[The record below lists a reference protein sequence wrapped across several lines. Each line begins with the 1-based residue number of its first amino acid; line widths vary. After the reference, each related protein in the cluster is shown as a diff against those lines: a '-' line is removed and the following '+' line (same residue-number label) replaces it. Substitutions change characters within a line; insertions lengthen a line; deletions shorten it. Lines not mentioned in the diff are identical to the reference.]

1 MGLTAASVGR
11 GAMEQ
16 QLPELQDAETPVVA
30 LTGMPNVGKS
40 TVFNALTGMHQHTG
54 NWAGKTVSSAI
65 GITICG
71 GRPVTLVDLPG
82 IYSLRARSAE
92 EAVARDFLCFG
103 APDAA
108 VVVCDATCLERGL
121 TFTLQVLETTPCTM
135 LCVNLLDEAKSRNIH
150 IDLELLE
157 QKLGIP
163 IVGVTARSGDGLDRL
178 KERLNALLKE
188 KQHSPVLQPQPKE
201 IEAAIQPVLAAL
213 PENLHGLQRR
223 WTALRLLEPEPEL
236 HQAIC
241 AHAQL
246 SLTEPPLAEALQQAQ
261 TRIPS
266 ELFADRVIATLVTQG
281 ESLADAVISA
291 PDAHSSRDRRFDRIL
306 TGKMGIPV
314 MLVLLGFILW
324 ITIVGANIPSA
335 WLSAGFSHL
344 GNGLRW
350 LLEAVHT
357 PQWLH
362 SLLMDGI
369 YTVLTWVISV
379 MLPPMA
385 IFFPLF
391 TLLEDFGYLPRVAF
405 NLDKRFQRACACGKQ
420 SLTMCM
426 GFGCNAAGI
435 TGCRIIDSPRERLIA
450 ILTNNFVPCNGR
462 FPTMITCITLFFAV
476 GSGLCKTLTSA
487 AMLLG
492 LILLGI
498 FMTLLVSKILSHTI
512 LKGIPSSFT
521 LELPPYRKP
530 QIGRVLVRSIFDR
543 TIFVLGRACIVAAPA
558 GILLWVL
565 TNCSIGGDSLLHICA
580 QALEAPAQWLG
591 MDGTIL
597 LAFLLGFPANEI
609 VLPIALMCYTSGTAL
624 TETGSLTQLHA
635 ILIDNGWTWVTALCV
650 LLFLLFHFPCS
661 TTCLTIYKETKSW
674 KWTAAA
680 FCIPTI
686 IGILCCALVSLAF
699 RIFSCII

>member
-16 QLPELQDAETPVVA
+16 QLPELQDTETPVVA

-135 LCVNLLDEAKSRNIH
+135 LCVNLLDEAKSRNISV
-150 IDLELLE
+150 DLERLE

-163 IVGVTARSGDGLDRL
+163 VVGVTARSGDGLDRL
-178 KERLNALLKE
+178 KERLNTLLKE
-188 KQHSPVLQPQPKE
+188 KQHSPMLQPQPKE
-201 IEAAIQPVLAAL
+201 IETAIAPVLTAL
-213 PENLHGLQRR
+213 PDNLHGLQRR

-241 AHAQL
+241 THAEL
-246 SLTEPPLAEALQQAQ
+246 SLTESPLAEALQQAQ
-261 TRIPS
+261 ALIPP
-266 ELFADRVIATLVTQG
+266 ELFADHVIATLVTQG
-281 ESLADAVISA
+281 EALADAVISA

-314 MLVLLGFILW
+314 MLVLLGLILW
-324 ITIVGANIPSA
+324 ITIVGANYPSA
-335 WLSAGFSHL
+335 WLSTGFSHL
-344 GNGLRW
+344 GNGLGW
-350 LLEAVHT
+350 LLEAIHT

-362 SLLMDGI
+362 GLLIDGI

-405 NLDKRFQRACACGKQ
+405 NLDKRFQCACACGKQ

-543 TIFVLGRACIVAAPA
+543 TIFVLGRACVVAAPA

-565 TNCSIGGDSLLHICA
+565 ANCCIGGESLLHICA
-580 QALEAPAQWLG
+580 QALEVPAQWLG

-609 VLPIALMCYTSGTAL
+609 VLPIALMCYTSGTTL
-624 TETGSLTQLHA
+624 TETGDLSQLHT
-635 ILIDNGWTWVTALCV
+635 ILTDNGWTWVTALCV
-650 LLFLLFHFPCS
+650 LLFMLFHFPCS
-661 TTCLTIYKETKSW
+661 TTCLTIRKETKSW
-674 KWTAAA
+674 KWTIAA
-680 FCIPTI
+680 FCIPTL
-686 IGILCCALVSLAF
+686 IGIVCCGLVSLVF